1 MPERLP
7 VFPASPASRDAGDH
21 PRLAESL
28 FGAEQLEAEEFH
40 DRVVARSGSIMLEL
54 NRTGCGIGA
63 ADEERAPAPIDGR
76 GDSGPTPSTTR
87 ELRGCA
93 RAGCLE
99 VARLH
104 ADYCPLHE

>member
-21 PRLAESL
+21 TRLAESL

-40 DRVVARSGSIMLEL
+40 DPVVARSGSIMLEL
-54 NRTGCGIGA
+54 NRTGCGA
-63 ADEERAPAPIDGR
+63 ADEERPPAPIDGR

-93 RAGCLE
+93 RVGCLE

>member
-7 VFPASPASRDAGDH
+7 VFPASRDAGDH